1 MSAFAQQVNG
11 HITTRAR
18 EGGGTIVEL
27 DFPDPS
33 LPPSPSEAAMA
44 AA

>member
-1 MSAFAQQVNG
+1 MAAFAQQVNG
-11 HITTRAR
+11 HIITRAR

-27 DFPDPS
+27 DFPDPT
-33 LPPSPSEAAMA
+33 LPPSPTEGARA

>member
-1 MSAFAQQVNG
+1 VNG
-11 HITTRAR
+11 HIITRAR

-27 DFPDPS
+27 DFPDPAV
-33 LPPSPSEAAMA
+33 PTGPSESKMA